1 MSETS
6 SAELTEDELLRREF
20 EERKKDMEQNPE
32 KYQSY
37 STDVLEQLIP
47 GQVSNFKKLAG
58 YLFRSSFDVISTVIF
73 NEVFLPVCLLNSVL
87 KP

>member
-47 GQVSNFKKLAG
+47 G
-58 YLFRSSFDVISTVIF
+58 
-73 NEVFLPVCLLNSVL
+73 
-87 KP
+87 